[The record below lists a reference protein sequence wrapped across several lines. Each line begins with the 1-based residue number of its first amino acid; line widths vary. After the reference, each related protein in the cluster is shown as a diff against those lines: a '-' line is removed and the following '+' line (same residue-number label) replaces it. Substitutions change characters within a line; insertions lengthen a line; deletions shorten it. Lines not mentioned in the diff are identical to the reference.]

1 MSYYIYSMDKEKAT
15 RDLSVK
21 VPPSL
26 FDKFSKKCGDNYKTV
41 SEVIRELM
49 ANYVRDDA

>member
-1 MSYYIYSMDKEKAT
+1 MDKEKAT

-26 FDKFSKKCGDNYKTV
+26 FEKFSSKCKDDYKTV
-41 SEVIRELM
+41 SEVIRKLM
-49 ANYVRDDA
+49 NDYVKGDNA